1 METDEKYM
9 WLALDLARQGLG
21 RTSPNPV
28 VGAVIVKNGEILGTG
43 YHQAAG
49 TPHAEIHALQNA
61 GERAEGA
68 TLYVTLEPCVH
79 HGKTPPCT
87 DRIIEAGIKKVVI
100 SMVDP
105 NPLVSGSGVKAL
117 EEAGIK
123 VKISVL
129 EDKARILNEV
139 FIKYITTGLPFVTS
153 KSAMSLD
160 GKIATRRGFSRW
172 ITSEKSRE
180 YAHQVRNRVDG
191 IMVGIGTV
199 LADDPRLTARVEGE
213 ETRDPVRI
221 IVDSYARLPLE
232 SRVVRMS
239 GQSSRTILATTD
251 LAPPDKVKALSD
263 LGVEVFKGE
272 VIDKAVDLRGLMKYL
287 GEEGIC
293 SILVEGGSTLNYS
306 LVKEGLIDKVLFFVA
321 PKIIGGNGAPTPVGG
336 EGIDFLDDAWQVQ
349 DLKVKQLGDDVL
361 LTGYLGKGA
370 D

>member
-1 METDEKYM
+1 MEADEKYM

-21 RTSPNPV
+21 STSPNPV

-49 TPHAEIHALQNA
+49 SPHAEIHALQNA

-117 EEAGIK
+117 EEGGIK
-123 VKISVL
+123 VKIGVL

-153 KSAMSLD
+153 KSAMSMD
-160 GKIATRRGFSRW
+160 GKIATRRGLSRW

-180 YAHQVRNRVDG
+180 YAHQVRNQVDG

-199 LADDPRLTARVEGE
+199 LADDPRL
-213 ETRDPVRI
+213 
-221 IVDSYARLPLE
+221 
-232 SRVVRMS
+232 
-239 GQSSRTILATTD
+239 
-251 LAPPDKVKALSD
+251 
-263 LGVEVFKGE
+263 
-272 VIDKAVDLRGLMKYL
+272 
-287 GEEGIC
+287 
-293 SILVEGGSTLNYS
+293 
-306 LVKEGLIDKVLFFVA
+306 
-321 PKIIGGNGAPTPVGG
+321 
-336 EGIDFLDDAWQVQ
+336 
-349 DLKVKQLGDDVL
+349 
-361 LTGYLGKGA
+361 
-370 D
+370 